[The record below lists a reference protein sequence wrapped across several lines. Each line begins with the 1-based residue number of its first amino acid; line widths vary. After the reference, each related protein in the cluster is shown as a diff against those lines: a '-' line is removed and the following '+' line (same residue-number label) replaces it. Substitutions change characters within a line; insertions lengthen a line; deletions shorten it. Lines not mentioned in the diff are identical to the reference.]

1 MYIGFLAGKCYKE
14 NSTVPS
20 ADDEGEE
27 ERQGRKVNLGE
38 HDETD
43 QEEDENAERPV
54 TNISKTRRTSESV
67 TDEGGHPCVPLRKRK
82 STCVDGQTS
91 RRTFPEL
98 ENNESTIGTVVPNEG
113 LYTCSVC
120 GKPYTYEGCMKTH
133 EAKCVQTA
141 PWISTKSPKKKAHID
156 S

>member
-27 ERQGRKVNLGE
+27 V
-38 HDETD
+38 
-43 QEEDENAERPV
+43 
-54 TNISKTRRTSESV
+54 
-67 TDEGGHPCVPLRKRK
+67 PCIPLRKRK

-133 EAKCVQTA
+133 EANCVQTA